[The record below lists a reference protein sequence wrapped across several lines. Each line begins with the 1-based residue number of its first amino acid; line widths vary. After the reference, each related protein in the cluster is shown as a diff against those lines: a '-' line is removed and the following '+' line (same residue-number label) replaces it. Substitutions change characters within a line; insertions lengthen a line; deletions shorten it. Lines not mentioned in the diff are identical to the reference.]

1 MTTEWL
7 FDEVAEITERN
18 IQLLKQKFIPLSD
31 AQKSWKPS
39 QDAWSINE
47 IFAHLNEY
55 DKYYLN
61 EIEQKVASTR
71 FREPKEVFVSSPLGR
86 SAWQSMK
93 LGNAKN
99 VKRKFRAP
107 ANYNPTVRTEIVS
120 GHDADTFLE
129 GQQRFLR
136 LLADV
141 TKINIR
147 KAKVKI
153 SISRLV
159 RLRMGDALLFIT
171 YHTQRHM
178 QQAINLMKQA
188 NFPKK

>member
-1 MTTEWL
+1 MTTDWL
-7 FDEVAEITERN
+7 FDEVAAITERN

-39 QDAWSINE
+39 PEVWSINE

-61 EIEQKVASTR
+61 EIGRKVASTR

-107 ANYNPTVRTEIVS
+107 ANYNPTSRAEIVS
-120 GHDADTFLE
+120 GHDPETFLE
-129 GQQRFLR
+129 GQQRFLKM
-136 LLADV
+136 LEDV
-141 TKINIR
+141 MKINIR

-171 YHTQRHM
+171 YHTERHM

-188 NFPKK
+188 NFPKR